1 MKQFLIKLALGI
13 FLCTA
18 ALSVRAELVNGIIAI
33 VGEAI
38 ITYEDVQNELVT
50 YLPSLRAKYAAQ
62 PQVFNQKMKDLQ
74 RERIEILVERRLI
87 LNDFK
92 TAGYNLPESFIEDI
106 IKDRIRERYGDRLTL
121 IKGLQKEG
129 TTYESYRQSVRDQ
142 FIVEQ
147 MRFKNVA
154 GEIMVSPYKIET
166 FYEQNIEQYKLGD
179 EVKLRM
185 IVLDKAK
192 HDTGLAELATEIRTK
207 LKAGA
212 DFAEMA
218 KVYSDGSQSSQGGDW
233 GWVEKAVLRED
244 LAAAAFALKPGE
256 LSDVLEKKEAFYLM
270 LVEETRPAHVKP
282 LTEVRDEVEKNLIG
296 RERARLEKKWIDR
309 LKIKQFVRYFPE
321 AQ

>member
-185 IVLDKAK
+185 IVLDKANPAG
-192 HDTGLAELATEIRTK
+192 HGTLALRGGGLTVPRENTART
-207 LKAGA
+207 A
-212 DFAEMA
+212 
-218 KVYSDGSQSSQGGDW
+218 
-233 GWVEKAVLRED
+233 
-244 LAAAAFALKPGE
+244 
-256 LSDVLEKKEAFYLM
+256 
-270 LVEETRPAHVKP
+270 
-282 LTEVRDEVEKNLIG
+282 
-296 RERARLEKKWIDR
+296 
-309 LKIKQFVRYFPE
+309 
-321 AQ
+321 